1 MKWVYTKKSDNRYK
15 ARLVV
20 RGFQQTD
27 VIDDIYAPVAKS
39 QTLKILL
46 SYCCQNS
53 LIIEQMD
60 VETAFLNGKVTTEV
74 YVNQPKGYEDGT
86 KRVLKLYKALY
97 GLRESPRD
105 WYECLDEY
113 LTKIGFIKSNVDLC
127 LYIYGE
133 GENIIYLLI
142 YVDDLLICGRNQKNI
157 HKIKKLL
164 SDKFKMKDLGKIK
177 EYLGIN
183 VDYNYKDCKM
193 TLSQEK
199 HIDSLADK
207 YQIKDSRLYS
217 TPIETS
223 LKIEK
228 SDKCEPNLKYRN
240 LIGALLYISSGT
252 RPDISYSVNYLSR
265 FQNCYTETH
274 WKYALRILKYL
285 YLTKELSLQY
295 KRNKN
300 CEIIDGY
307 VDADWAGDNVDRKS
321 TSGYVIRVFGNL
333 IDWKSRKQKCITKAS
348 TYAEY
353 VALSEIVS
361 ELKYLRELLK
371 TFDLAIE
378 KPIKIYEDNSGAINI
393 AKFGNFT
400 KNSKHIEIH
409 YHYVHESVKSKDI
422 EIIKIDSDNNI
433 ADVFTKALCK
443 DKFVKFRG
451 LLNVK

>member
-1 MKWVYTKKSDNRYK
+1 M
-15 ARLVV
+15 
-20 RGFQQTD
+20 
-27 VIDDIYAPVAKS
+27 
-39 QTLKILL
+39 
-46 SYCCQNS
+46 
-53 LIIEQMD
+53 
-60 VETAFLNGKVTTEV
+60 
-74 YVNQPKGYEDGT
+74 
-86 KRVLKLYKALY
+86 
-97 GLRESPRD
+97 
-105 WYECLDEY
+105 
-113 LTKIGFIKSNVDLC
+113 
-127 LYIYGE
+127 
-133 GENIIYLLI
+133 
-142 YVDDLLICGRNQKNI
+142 
-157 HKIKKLL
+157 
-164 SDKFKMKDLGKIK
+164 
-177 EYLGIN
+177 
-183 VDYNYKDCKM
+183 
-193 TLSQEK
+193 
-199 HIDSLADK
+199 
-207 YQIKDSRLYS
+207 
-217 TPIETS
+217 
-223 LKIEK
+223 
-228 SDKCEPNLKYRN
+228 
-240 LIGALLYISSGT
+240 YISSGT